1 MGGGKRMNQRIMITA
16 HSGCEGTPDNSIA
29 SIETGIALGADCVEI
44 DIRMDAQGKL
54 WLTHDLP
61 ALFSG
66 LTPVE
71 DAFALI
77 QKSGISVNCDLKEY
91 EALLP
96 TLKLAEK
103 YGIGPDRLIFSGSVD
118 TALLEE
124 NPEIARRSQIFLN
137 SEELVKD
144 LSKKELPD
152 RVGQTAFLLANA
164 SMAAERLHALGAAA
178 LNAPYKYTPDELIA
192 KLRARNV
199 ALSLWTLNEEAALK
213 EFMIKDLLNIT
224 TRCASMALA
233 IRKAMGRE

>member
-1 MGGGKRMNQRIMITA
+1 MNQRIMITA

-29 SIETGIALGADCVEI
+29 SIERGIALGADCVEI
-44 DIRMDAQGKL
+44 DIRLDAQGKL

-77 QKSGISVNCDLKEY
+77 QKSGIAVNCDLKEY
-91 EALLP
+91 GALLP
-96 TLKLAEK
+96 TIRLAEK

-144 LSKKELPD
+144 LSKKEPPD
-152 RVGQTAFLLANA
+152 RAGQTAYLLENA
-164 SMAAERLHALGAAA
+164 DAAAKRLWHLGAKA
-178 LNAPYKYTPDELIA
+178 LNAPYKYAPDEWIGA
-192 KLRARNV
+192 LRERNV
-199 ALSLWTLNEEAALK
+199 ALSLWTLNEEAPLR
-213 EFMIKDLLNIT
+213 EFMRKDLLNIT

-233 IRKAMGRE
+233 IRKEMGRA

>member
-1 MGGGKRMNQRIMITA
+1 MNQRIMITA

-29 SIETGIALGADCVEI
+29 SIERGIALGADCVEI
-44 DIRMDAQGKL
+44 DIRLDAQGKL

-77 QKSGISVNCDLKEY
+77 QKSGIAVNCDLKEY
-91 EALLP
+91 GALLP
-96 TLKLAEK
+96 TMKLAEK

-118 TALLEE
+118 TALLEV

-144 LSKKELPD
+144 LSKKDAPD
-152 RVGQTAFLLANA
+152 RAGQTAYLLENA
-164 SMAAERLHALGAAA
+164 DAAAKRLWHLGAKA
-178 LNAPYKYTPDELIA
+178 LNAPYKYMPEALIGM
-192 KLRARNV
+192 LRERNV
-199 ALSLWTLNEEAALK
+199 ALSLWTLNEEAPLR
-213 EFMIKDLLNIT
+213 EFMRKDLLNIT
-224 TRCASMALA
+224 TRYASMALA
-233 IRKAMGRE
+233 IRKEMGRA